1 MRNLTIAG
9 LSTLAL
15 AACDRMLTT
24 SNSLPA
30 GVEMS
35 YQDFQER
42 YPGTTTLTA
51 NEVDADADGMI
62 TENEIQA
69 ARADGTF

>member
-1 MRNLTIAG
+1 MRNLAIAG

-15 AACDRMLTT
+15 AACDGMSTT

-35 YQDFQER
+35 YQDFQ
-42 YPGTTTLTA
+42 
-51 NEVDADADGMI
+51 
-62 TENEIQA
+62 
-69 ARADGTF
+69 